1 MKIKVK
7 LIGDTTPIK
16 TIVKGDWIDLYVRED
31 TIIPDK
37 YTLVKIPLGI
47 AMELPKGYEAVV
59 VPRSSTPI
67 KHSIILANSF
77 GVIDNS
83 YNGNTDEWSFCGMS
97 IALNSILIP
106 KGARI
111 AQFRIQLSQKANM
124 WQKIKWLFDS
134 KIEFEYVDILTNQSR
149 GGYGTTGM

>member
-47 AMELPKGYEAVV
+47 AMELPKGY
-59 VPRSSTPI
+59 
-67 KHSIILANSF
+67 
-77 GVIDNS
+77 
-83 YNGNTDEWSFCGMS
+83 
-97 IALNSILIP
+97 
-106 KGARI
+106 
-111 AQFRIQLSQKANM
+111 
-124 WQKIKWLFDS
+124 
-134 KIEFEYVDILTNQSR
+134 
-149 GGYGTTGM
+149 

>member
-31 TIIPDK
+31 TIVPDK
-37 YTLVKIPLGI
+37 YTMVKIPLGI
-47 AMELPKGYEAVV
+47 AMELPKGYEALV
-59 VPRSSTPI
+59 VPTPI
-67 KHSIILANSF
+67 KRSIMLANSI

-83 YNGNTDEWSFCGMS
+83 YNGNTDEWSFLAKN
-97 IALNSILIP
+97 ITLNSVCVP

-111 AQFRIQLSQKANM
+111 AQFRIQLSQKANL
-124 WQKIKWLFDS
+124 WQKIQWLFSS
-134 KIEFEYVDILTNQSR
+134 KIEFEYVDILKNQSR
-149 GGYGTTGM
+149 GGYGTTGI